1 MAKLTKIIST
11 GVLLSFCVSTLQ
23 SQIEVT
29 LEDQCNCE
37 ILRGEEVFASG
48 LSEPEG
54 TEPGDL
60 YVNNQSGVVYWW
72 TGTEWREIVAAD
84 NSTSAFTYNTSTN
97 DILLTKADGTI
108 FSINLSDLLDN
119 TDAQTLE
126 LTNNNLSISG
136 GNQVD
141 LSTLTGFEDN
151 LGNHTATQNIQLN
164 GNYISNDGDN
174 EGITVSELG
183 NVGIGLDNATEALDV
198 EGTARLRDVEEEID
212 ETYPVVVTDADGVLK
227 TIPQEDL
234 KSGLWQIIDIDGVEA
249 LVAKEITSAGDTLAL
264 TNNGQLVFGDNRPS
278 YEFEGYTQT
287 PKFRVLN
294 KLNYEDTDPT
304 TDLDLYYSAQFKTRV
319 DNAGSATNDVLFGSE
334 SLVYTDEN
342 IGTDM
347 TTGRLRGSTSQAF
360 HYGSGTLGT
369 GVGLGASVKNMG
381 TGTITNARAYTIFG
395 VSNDFG
401 GTIDNATGLLI
412 PNSID
417 GTNK

>member
-1 MAKLTKIIST
+1 MAANKKILPI
-11 GVLLSFCVSTLQ
+11 LLLLGFCATELQ

-54 TEPGDL
+54 TERQNL

-198 EGTARLRDVEEEID
+198 EGTARLRDVDEEID

-227 TIPQEDL
+227 TIPQEALAAGEWEDAT
-234 KSGLWQIIDIDGVEA
+234 IDGQDVI
-249 LVAKEITSAGDTLAL
+249 VAKQAFANGDTLTMADQ
-264 TNNGQLVFGDNRPS
+264 GQIRAGTLSDYDDYGVTPATFAKVAATM
-278 YEFEGYTQT
+278 YTT
-287 PKFRVLN
+287 EN
-294 KLNYEDTDPT
+294 DA
-304 TDLDLYYSAQFKTRV
+304 DLF
-319 DNAGSATNDVLFGSE
+319 TNDEKFAGFFINKVDD
-334 SLVYTDEN
+334 VEN
-342 IGTDM
+342 NTEI
-347 TTGRLRGSTSQAF
+347 F
-360 HYGSGTLGT
+360 Y
-369 GVGLGASVKNMG
+369 MG
-381 TGTITNARAYTIFG
+381 
-395 VSNDFG
+395 
-401 GTIDNATGLLI
+401 
-412 PNSID
+412 
-417 GTNK
+417 